1 MEFSHKTAATSI
13 LSRRFTLIE
22 EQRKVSLWRQTTL
35 LFKRNMTNALR
46 NPLQLL
52 AVVILGVVQSFL
64 LVMLFGGVGD
74 VTIGLENLNNSQQI
88 IFSNF
93 LIH

>member
-1 MEFSHKTAATSI
+1 MSLHLDAKTQATSM

-22 EQRKVSLWRQTTL
+22 EQRKVSIWRQISL
-35 LFKRNMTNALR
+35 LYKRNMTNACR

-52 AVVILGVVQSFL
+52 AVVVLGCIQSFL

-74 VTIGLENLNNSQQI
+74 AKINSLQAIGNS
-88 IFSNF
+88 
-93 LIH
+93 